1 MTQTHTVH
9 HSLAVEDARLQFA
22 LVLACMLALAV
33 ALAYFFPR
41 HDDANQWTPDSVIGV
56 AGP

>member
-1 MTQTHTVH
+1 MAQAHTIH
-9 HSLAVEDARLQFA
+9 HSFAVEGAQRQFA

-33 ALAYFFPR
+33 ALAYYFPG
-41 HDDANQWTPDSVIGV
+41 HYDANAWTPDSVIGV